1 MKTENVSGNR
11 NAPYQSRGN
20 AQKGKETKPAPEEKS
35 DHLVK
40 NEKPHGEFKK
50 TTVNDPKK
58 VGKHINETI
67 KWREMKFYQ
76 REQGGQMYV
85 DIIDKKTGN
94 VIRTVPDN
102 EFSEIAAK
110 FKHLSG
116 MTLNISG

>member
-1 MKTENVSGNR
+1 MKTETVSGSR
-11 NAPYQSRGN
+11 NIPIQSRGN
-20 AQKGKETKPAPEEKS
+20 EQKEKEAKSVTEEKS
-35 DHLVK
+35 DRLVQNK
-40 NEKPHGEFKK
+40 KPHGEFKK
-50 TTVNDPKK
+50 TTVNDPKE
-58 VGKHINETI
+58 VGKYINENI
-67 KWREMKFYQ
+67 EWREMKFYQ

-110 FKHLSG
+110 FKNLSG